1 MEEKATSHMRSVC
14 SETACRAGVSARKS
28 EERVPGNKM
37 SIIAKHGDPEPRIS
51 DNSLSGIRHLSRMRL
66 KRKGLTG
73 TSAMG

>member
-1 MEEKATSHMRSVC
+1 
-14 SETACRAGVSARKS
+14 
-28 EERVPGNKM
+28 M